1 MVILTITK
9 ANSGWSVDPETLEI
23 PVKKSLTSPIACF
36 LIDLL
41 SGEDLEASGHAF
53 GSLHSERNQPNKPD
67 KTSFIGEL
75 YRITISKEGIR
86 CDVGFTG
93 PLVKMIEFADIFTAG
108 LVRRNGKMIVT
119 LII

>member
-1 MVILTITK
+1 M
-9 ANSGWSVDPETLEI
+9 DPKTLEI

-41 SGEDLEASGHAF
+41 TGEDLDASSHAF
-53 GSLHSERNQPNKPD
+53 ASLHSERNQPNKPD
-67 KTSFIGEL
+67 KSSFVGEL
-75 YRITISKEGIR
+75 YRVTVSKDAIR

-93 PLVKMIEFADIFTAG
+93 PFVKVIEFADIFTAG
-108 LVRRNGKMIVT
+108 LVRRNGKRIMS